1 MSSAETFEVEL
12 KFRLPDDGRQILT
25 CLTECGAVP
34 QAVQQQ
40 VDRYFNHPARDFKQ
54 TDEALRIRSVDQQ
67 NWLTWKGPRIDS
79 PTKTRPEIEVPL
91 GPGEETARQ
100 FAEVLRRLGFQF
112 VAEVRKQRQ
121 VFQLSRADGRFE
133 LALDTVAGIGAFL
146 EIELLAAA
154 DELAAAQAAVLTLG
168 EELGAGAITS
178 RSYLAMVL
186 ERSGQA
192 EATGE

>member
-1 MSSAETFEVEL
+1 
-12 KFRLPDDGRQILT
+12 
-25 CLTECGAVP
+25 
-34 QAVQQQ
+34 
-40 VDRYFNHPARDFKQ
+40 
-54 TDEALRIRSVDQQ
+54 
-67 NWLTWKGPRIDS
+67 
-79 PTKTRPEIEVPL
+79 
-91 GPGEETARQ
+91 
-100 FAEVLRRLGFQF
+100 

-154 DELAAAQAAVLTLG
+154 DELAAAQAAVVALG

-186 ERSGQA
+186 ERSGQT